1 MRSSNPVF
9 SRRGFSRD
17 NGHAGFNAAP
27 QAGAATTGANPFA
40 QGTAANPYAT
50 NPYAQQGTQPG
61 APAPARTDAMTID
74 DVVTRTAMT
83 LGLVVV
89 AAAIAWWVM
98 PVDQANL
105 GSAYGVAIGAAIIG
119 FVLSLVNSFK
129 RRPSPALILTYA
141 AFEGVF
147 LGIVSNIVSVY
158 VAPGAAMQAVL
169 GTMAVFAGVL
179 IAYRTGLIR
188 VTRRF
193 YGFVMAAAIGSAVAP
208 THQERAPRPAPCAG
222 PRPACAAR
230 ERHAARRRRRPWQR
244 RWSATGQMTWRSLTT
259 PGFNRYPRLPTSA
272 WPVPVPAVSALRH
285 EMDRSFGP
293 RFIPI
298 SAVTWENDSPPGRRS
313 HPGGDSVTVGARC
326 DSDTP
331 W

>member
-27 QAGAATTGANPFA
+27 QAGAATAGTNPFA

-50 NPYAQQGTQPG
+50 NPYAQGVQPG

-89 AAAIAWWVM
+89 AAAVAWWAM

-105 GSAYGVAIGAAIIG
+105 GTAYGVAIGAAIIG

-129 RRPSPALILTYA
+129 RRPSPPLILLYA

-193 YGFVMAAAIGSAVAP
+193 YGFVMAAAIGFMLLMMVNLLFAVFGGGDGLGFRSGTLGIIFGIVAIVIGACILALNFK
-208 THQERAPRPAPCAG
+208 QVEDGIAYGAPREEAWL
-222 PRPACAAR
+222 AAF
-230 ERHAARRRRRPWQR
+230 
-244 RWSATGQMTWRSLTT
+244 GLTVT
-259 PGFNRYPRLPTSA
+259 LVWIYIEMLRLVAILS
-272 WPVPVPAVSALRH
+272 
-285 EMDRSFGP
+285 
-293 RFIPI
+293 
-298 SAVTWENDSPPGRRS
+298 
-313 HPGGDSVTVGARC
+313 GD
-326 DSDTP
+326 D
-331 W
+331 